1 MSTATTNGANGT
13 ADQPAQGKAKAN
25 GGKKEVKILMLHG
38 MNPLLHSMAPVLKH
52 YDTWRKCRSFSE

>member
-38 MNPLLHSMAPVLKH
+38 MKSLLHFMASVLKH
-52 YDTWRKCRSFSE
+52 YGARRKCRSSSE